1 MSKAPAAPPVITV
14 SAEGENTIVYSP
26 GSNAKR
32 KCRLI
37 AITSHDHRRMR
48 GIGTVFES
56 PIATVIA
63 AAQTAH
69 DAGVTSVAQRLA
81 ILLDELPHELVEA
94 TDILLVNQHE
104 VAQLLACRMMTWN
117 HSTGMRSPNDS
128 PITDSTGR

>member
-1 MSKAPAAPPVITV
+1 MQSHRTTI
-14 SAEGENTIVYSP
+14 AECAVLGL
-26 GSNAKR
+26 
-32 KCRLI
+32 CL
-37 AITSHDHRRMR
+37 
-48 GIGTVFES
+48 ES

-69 DAGVTSVAQRLA
+69 DAGVTV
-81 ILLDELPHELVEA
+81 LLNGSPFMDELPHELVEA

-104 VAQLLACRMMTWN
+104 VAQLLGLPDDGRGS